1 MNSTINNKQKNNFT
15 LFRFFLLCIIFITL
29 GFGVNTYSNYTYN
42 NNMNEFYSTFNKYD
56 FDKALNIIDTT
67 SNSNILK
74 KKQLKADLNSYF
86 TGIVGMIIESIASG
100 DMPESDAISILSEI
114 KKYDIL
120 NSSLDNLLA
129 SLDSNYKY
137 NPTSKPNSNNT
148 NTNIDNNDT
157 DSSITESDNL
167 TLGIEAFENKDYST
181 AISYFNKISKSSS
194 SDFNKAKDYILNCKK
209 NYKTHLLAEAE
220 ELIANK
226 YYTDAIAFLSSYDT
240 SILSSEDKDISNK
253 INSVEMFRD
262 EYKDHIQAYPNDAST
277 YASSA
282 ILQTININN
291 VNNLNIESKT
301 PYFIY
306 LSLSDQTTY
315 IYEGSLNNWKLAKS
329 FSSSTGIPGEETPK
343 GIFSVNGRD
352 SWFFS
357 NEFQQGG
364 KYWVRF
370 MGDYL
375 FHSLP
380 FDEKQTKIVDETLG
394 TAASHGCVR
403 LKVEDSKWIY
413 DNIDDGTKVIIN

>member
-1 MNSTINNKQKNNFT
+1 MM
-15 LFRFFLLCIIFITL
+15 LLL
-29 GFGVNTYSNYTYN
+29 
-42 NNMNEFYSTFNKYD
+42 M
-56 FDKALNIIDTT
+56 
-67 SNSNILK
+67 
-74 KKQLKADLNSYF
+74 
-86 TGIVGMIIESIASG
+86 
-100 DMPESDAISILSEI
+100 
-114 KKYDIL
+114 
-120 NSSLDNLLA
+120 
-129 SLDSNYKY
+129 
-137 NPTSKPNSNNT
+137 
-148 NTNIDNNDT
+148 
-157 DSSITESDNL
+157 
-167 TLGIEAFENKDYST
+167 
-181 AISYFNKISKSSS
+181 
-194 SDFNKAKDYILNCKK
+194 
-209 NYKTHLLAEAE
+209 
-220 ELIANK
+220 
-226 YYTDAIAFLSSYDT
+226 
-240 SILSSEDKDISNK
+240 
-253 INSVEMFRD
+253 
-262 EYKDHIQAYPNDAST
+262 
-277 YASSA
+277 
-282 ILQTININN
+282 LQVLYCRAININN

-375 FHSLP
+375 FHSVP

>member
-137 NPTSKPNSNNT
+137 NPTSKPNSNN
-148 NTNIDNNDT
+148 NIDNNDT

-194 SDFNKAKDYILNCKK
+194 SDFNKAKEYILNCKK
-209 NYKTHLLAEAE
+209 SYKTHLLTEAE

-282 ILQTININN
+282 ILQ
-291 VNNLNIESKT
+291 SYK
-301 PYFIY
+301 
-306 LSLSDQTTY
+306 
-315 IYEGSLNNWKLAKS
+315 
-329 FSSSTGIPGEETPK
+329 
-343 GIFSVNGRD
+343 
-352 SWFFS
+352 
-357 NEFQQGG
+357 
-364 KYWVRF
+364 
-370 MGDYL
+370 
-375 FHSLP
+375 H
-380 FDEKQTKIVDETLG
+380 
-394 TAASHGCVR
+394 
-403 LKVEDSKWIY
+403 
-413 DNIDDGTKVIIN
+413 